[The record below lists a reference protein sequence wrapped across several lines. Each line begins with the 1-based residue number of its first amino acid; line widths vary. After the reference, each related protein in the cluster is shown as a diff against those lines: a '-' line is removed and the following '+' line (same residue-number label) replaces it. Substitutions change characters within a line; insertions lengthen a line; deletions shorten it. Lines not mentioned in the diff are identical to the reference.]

1 MLFENFSKK
10 LFFNIILN
18 MICPV
23 CHFQDTRVVDSRV
36 SNDGMSIRRRRE
48 CLKCD
53 FRFSTYE
60 EVEILGLSVIKQNGT
75 KDNYSRDKLVRG
87 LKKAIEKRP
96 IAENDFKK
104 LINSIERDLQALN
117 KSEVSSEKIGKIVM
131 KYLKKIDK
139 IAYIRFA
146 SVYRDFKDLEMFQ
159 EELDRFSRK
168 KKK

>member
-1 MLFENFSKK
+1 
-10 LFFNIILN
+10 

-23 CHFQDTRVVDSRV
+23 CHFQDTKVVDSRV

-48 CLKCD
+48 CLKCG

-60 EVEILGLSVIKQNGT
+60 EVEILGLSVIKQDGT
-75 KDNYSRDKLVRG
+75 KDNYSRDKLARG

-96 IAENDFKK
+96 IEENDFKK

-117 KSEVSSEKIGKIVM
+117 KAEVSSEKIGKIVM

-159 EELDRFSRK
+159 EELDRFSK